1 MSQSNTLKIVVLM
14 GGIGGERKVSIRSGR
29 AIVDGLRDA
38 GHFVIPFEVES
49 TRITGL
55 REIRPDLV
63 FIALHGAFGED
74 GTVQEMLEEM
84 RIPYT
89 GSGPRAS
96 HQGMDKVAS
105 KRLFVRHAIPT
116 ADYITAPR
124 GRSAETVAAECASLG
139 MPLVCKPA
147 AGGSSLGITIV
158 RSQSELPT
166 ALDAAWEHDATAL
179 IECYTHGR
187 EFTVGILDGQALPM
201 IELVTSHGF
210 YDYEAKYEA
219 DDTQYIT
226 PVAMLPTLYR
236 RATDAALKA
245 WRALQCR
252 HMARVD
258 MLFGHDGALNV
269 LEVNTIPGF
278 TEHSVLPKAAAA
290 ADIPFGKLCD
300 TIARAALRDAEDATR
315 RRRMTA

>member
-1 MSQSNTLKIVVLM
+1 MSPGQTLKIVVLM
-14 GGIGGERKVSIRSGR
+14 GGIGGEREVSIRSGR

-38 GHFVIPFEVES
+38 GHFVIPFEVEG
-49 TRITGL
+49 RRLNGL
-55 REIRPDLV
+55 REIHPDLV

-74 GTVQEMLEEM
+74 GVAQEMLEDM

-96 HQGMDKVAS
+96 HLGMDKVAS

-116 ADYITAPR
+116 ADYVTAPC
-124 GRSAETVAAECASLG
+124 GRDAETVAAECRTLG

-147 AGGSSLGITIV
+147 SGGSSLGVTIV
-158 RSQSELPT
+158 RKQDELPD
-166 ALDAAWEHDATAL
+166 ALEAAWEHDTTAL
-179 IECYTHGR
+179 IERYTHGR
-187 EFTVGILDGQALPM
+187 EFTVSILDGQALPM
-201 IELVTSHGF
+201 IELVTSHEF
-210 YDYEAKYEA
+210 YDYEAKYETP
-219 DDTQYIT
+219 DTSYIT
-226 PVAMLPTLYR
+226 PVAILPTLYR
-236 RATDAALKA
+236 RATDAALGA

-258 MLFGHDGALNV
+258 LLFGHDGALNV

-278 TEHSVLPKAAAA
+278 TAHSLLPKAAAA
-290 ADIPFGKLCD
+290 AGIPFSTLCN
-300 TIARAALRDAEDATR
+300 TIACAALRDAQNATH

>member
-1 MSQSNTLKIVVLM
+1 MSSGNTLKIVVLM
-14 GGIGGERKVSIRSGR
+14 GGIGGERKVSICSGR

-38 GHFVIPFEVES
+38 GHFVIPFEVEGS
-49 TRITGL
+49 RITGL

-63 FIALHGAFGED
+63 FVALHGAFGED
-74 GTVQEMLEEM
+74 GVVQEMLEQL

-96 HQGMDKVAS
+96 HLGMDKVAS

-124 GRSAETVAAECASLG
+124 GRDAETVAAECAALG

-147 AGGSSLGITIV
+147 SGGSSLGVTIV
-158 RSQSELPT
+158 RVQDDLPD
-166 ALDAAWEHDATAL
+166 ALEAAWEHDATAL
-179 IECYTHGR
+179 LECYTQGR
-187 EFTVGILDGQALPM
+187 EFTVGILDGRALPM
-201 IELVTSHGF
+201 VELVTSHDF
-210 YDYEAKYEA
+210 YDYDAKYETG
-219 DDTQYIT
+219 DTKYLT
-226 PVAMLPTLYR
+226 PVAMLPTLYS
-236 RATDAALKA
+236 RATHAALNA

-278 TEHSVLPKAAAA
+278 TEHSLLPKAAAA
-290 ADIPFGKLCD
+290 AGIPFSKLCD
-300 TIARAALRDAEDATR
+300 TIARAALRDAQSAKR
-315 RRRMTA
+315 QRRMTA